1 MNGSNMV
8 QHVAN
13 VKLRAFGHW
22 FLVTDHWWLAAGLW
36 ILAAGRWLTF

>member
-1 MNGSNMV
+1 MSGSNMV

-13 VKLRAFGHW
+13 VKLLAFGDW
-22 FLVTDHWWLAAGLW
+22 FLVTDHWRLVAGLW